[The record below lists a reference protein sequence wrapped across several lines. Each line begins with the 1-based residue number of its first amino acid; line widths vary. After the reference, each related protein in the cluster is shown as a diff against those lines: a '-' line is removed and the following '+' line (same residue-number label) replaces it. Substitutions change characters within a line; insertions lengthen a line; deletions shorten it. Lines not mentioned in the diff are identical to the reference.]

1 MLSAENSTENLL
13 IDPSP
18 PQITR
23 ESVLQAHI
31 DKQAQ
36 KTASFASKWWQFLR
50 IAIFKQPNEFEQ
62 YVRQTEPNDCTFVAK
77 FSSVD
82 SVDLSQCPNLS
93 VDSVTLHGLH
103 AKHPLVNFAKEEPLA
118 PEILKE
124 VEESPVLVFIHGLGG
139 QMSQFEP
146 VMSLLAQCLEIY
158 ALDLPGFGDS
168 RLDFTGS
175 SPLFLKKDQIR
186 ISTSLRK
193 MSWDDFK
200 TDNIVTI
207 IVEYIRQHI
216 PANKKVIL
224 FGHSM
229 GTHLLI
235 KVAKKLEK
243 LKVEGLVLLSPP
255 SLHNDL
261 TLDTTAR
268 TGLSMLSMM
277 RVFTYFPFLMNLF
290 RVWDRLEGLLSKSVL
305 RQLPKESSIYMKLR
319 QFRWNMDIDTVVL
332 LRYIN
337 GFSKATY
344 SDIVTA
350 ISNYNNVP
358 SDTRT
363 YEKTILLG
371 GLEDHV
377 TPVKIISDIHGFL
390 LDYFQRKVSLATEVK
405 NAGHSLLLVKPEFI
419 SGIILNHLE
428 LKFPERLHLSP
439 AWVLK
444 LKADISGDKWGL
456 KNELKWLQT
465 QGISFNI
472 TRHNGTDVAP
482 LLGMKTLREGDANHS
497 PARIEEIFYGERPAS
512 ENGVEFVG
520 QLIAIV
526 DISADIPPY
535 SPKALTHIQYYKCAT
550 VSKVVPDHT
559 AIRRFIQLVDD
570 ILGESSAEKPV
581 VAVHC
586 HYGFNRTGFL
596 ICCYLVERLGWS
608 VKEAVEGFRDAK
620 PPGIKHR
627 HFIDALYVRYEH

>member
-13 IDPSP
+13 SDQTSQPV
-18 PQITR
+18 TR
-23 ESVLQAHI
+23 EDVLQAHVE
-31 DKQAQ
+31 KQAE
-36 KTASFASKWWQFLR
+36 KTLSFPLKLWQFLKL
-50 IAIFKQPNEFEQ
+50 AIFNQPNEFEH
-62 YVRQTEPNDCTFVAK
+62 YVRKTEPNDCTFVAK
-77 FSSVD
+77 FLSVV
-82 SVDLSQCPNLS
+82 SVDLSRSHNLS
-93 VDSVTLHGLH
+93 VDEVTLHGLH

-124 VEESPVLVFIHGLGG
+124 VEESPALVFIHGLGG

-168 RLDFTGS
+168 RLNFDGA
-175 SPLFLKKDQIR
+175 SPLFPKEDQDR
-186 ISTSLRK
+186 ISASLRK
-193 MSWDDFK
+193 MSWDDYK

-207 IVEYIRQHI
+207 LIEYIHQNI
-216 PANKKVIL
+216 PENKRVIL

-235 KVAKKLEK
+235 KVAKRLEK

-261 TLDTTAR
+261 TAEDNQRNGQST
-268 TGLSMLSMM
+268 LSMLKF
-277 RVFTYFPFLMNLF
+277 FTYFPFLMNLF
-290 RVWDRLEGLLSKSVL
+290 RVWDRLEGLKSKSVL
-305 RQLPKESSIYMKLR
+305 RQLPKDTSIYMKLR
-319 QFRWNMDIDTVVL
+319 QFRWNMDIDTTVL

-344 SDIVTA
+344 SDIVAA
-350 ISNYNNVP
+350 IENYNNVP

-371 GLEDHV
+371 GIEDHV
-377 TPVKIISDIHGFL
+377 TPVKIISDIHQFL
-390 LDYFQRKVSLATEVK
+390 LEYFQRKVSQATEVK

-465 QGISFNI
+465 QGISYNI
-472 TRHNGTDVAP
+472 TRRNGSDIAP
-482 LLGMKTLREGDANHS
+482 LLGMKTLREGDAEHL
-497 PARIEEIFYGERPAS
+497 PKRIEEIFYGPKPSSDVRIS
-512 ENGVEFVG
+512 GLLV
-520 QLIAIV
+520 AIV

-570 ILGESSAEKPV
+570 ILGESAAAKPV

-608 VKEAVEGFRDAK
+608 VKEAVEGFKEAK

-627 HFIDALYVRYEH
+627 HFIDALYVRYER